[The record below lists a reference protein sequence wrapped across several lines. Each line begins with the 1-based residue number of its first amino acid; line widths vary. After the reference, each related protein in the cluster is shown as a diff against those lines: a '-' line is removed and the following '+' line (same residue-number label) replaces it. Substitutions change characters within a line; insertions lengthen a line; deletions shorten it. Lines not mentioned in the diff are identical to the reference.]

1 MDGLEKLKPVALL
14 LLRVALGVIFVYH
27 GYPKLFTHTRD
38 AMNAFGRMG
47 FPGYFAYLAG
57 VIEFFG
63 GCMLIVGLFTRVAGL
78 FLFVEMAIALV
89 IVHQLFANPRAVENY
104 QFPLALAAGA
114 LALAAVGGGL
124 ISIDHGLT
132 GGRGG
137 GGGGARRPSKKPKGG
152 GGGGGRDR
160 D

>member
-1 MDGLEKLKPVALL
+1 
-14 LLRVALGVIFVYH
+14 
-27 GYPKLFTHTRD
+27 
-38 AMNAFGRMG
+38 
-47 FPGYFAYLAG
+47 
-57 VIEFFG
+57 
-63 GCMLIVGLFTRVAGL
+63 L
-78 FLFVEMAIALV
+78 FLFVEMSIALV

-152 GGGGGRDR
+152 GGGGRDR

>member
-14 LLRVALGVIFVYH
+14 LLRLGLGVIFVFH

-38 AMNAFGRMG
+38 AIAAFTHMG

-57 VIEFFG
+57 IIEFFG
-63 GCMLIVGLFTRVAGL
+63 GAMLIVGLFTRVAGL
-78 FLFVEMAIALV
+78 FLFVEMAVALV
-89 IVHQLFANPRAVENY
+89 KVHQLLANPMAVDNY
-104 QFPLALAAGA
+104 QFPLALAVGS

-124 ISIDHGLT
+124 VSLDHAIA
-132 GGRGG
+132 
-137 GGGGARRPSKKPKGG
+137 GGGGAGRRPSKKPKGG
-152 GGGGGRDR
+152 KDR

>member
-14 LLRVALGVIFVYH
+14 LLRVGLGVIFVFH

-38 AMNAFGRMG
+38 AMAAFERMG
-47 FPGYFAYLAG
+47 FPGFFAYLAG

-89 IVHQLFANPRAVENY
+89 KVHQLFANPRAVENY
-104 QFPLALAAGA
+104 QFPLALAVGS
-114 LALAAVGGGL
+114 LALAAVGGGI
-124 ISIDHGLT
+124 ISIEHAVA
-132 GGRGG
+132 GGSG

-152 GGGGGRDR
+152 GGGKDRDR

>member
-1 MDGLEKLKPVALL
+1 MDGLEKLKPLALL
-14 LLRVALGVIFVYH
+14 LLRVGLGIIFVAH

-38 AMNAFGRMG
+38 TIAMFVHMG

-78 FLFVEMAIALV
+78 LLFLEMAVALV
-89 IVHQLFANPRAVENY
+89 KVHQLFGNPMAVDNY
-104 QFPLALAAGA
+104 QFPLALAVGS

-124 ISIDHGLT
+124 ISLDHAI
-132 GGRGG
+132 GGNRGG
-137 GGGGARRPSKKPKGG
+137 GGGGGPRRPSKKPKGG
-152 GGGGGRDR
+152 RDR
-160 D
+160 E

>member
-1 MDGLEKLKPVALL
+1 
-14 LLRVALGVIFVYH
+14 LGVIFVFH

-38 AMNAFGRMG
+38 AIAAFTRMG

-57 VIEFFG
+57 IIEFFG
-63 GCMLIVGLFTRVAGL
+63 GAMLIVGLFTRIAGL
-78 FLFVEMAIALV
+78 FLFVEMAVALV
-89 IVHQLFANPRAVENY
+89 KVHQLFANPMAVENY
-104 QFPLALAAGA
+104 QFPLALAVGS

-124 ISIDHGLT
+124 ISLDHAIA
-132 GGRGG
+132 G

-152 GGGGGRDR
+152 KDR